1 MVMTLNSADPKL
13 EALDEVEAALREIY
27 AAKRDGTATEQ
38 DDVRLKKLHLEW
50 MSVMWKIG
58 VGGEVPPRP
67 APARPAQN
75 EGDDSDRE
83 SFVARL
89 RSAFHEPR

>member
-1 MVMTLNSADPKL
+1 MVMTLNSTDPKL
-13 EALDEVEAALREIY
+13 EALDEVEAALRKIY

-38 DDVRLKKLHLEW
+38 DDIRLKKLHTEW
-50 MSVMWKIG
+50 MSVMWEIG
-58 VGGEVPPRP
+58 VGGEEPPRS

-75 EGDDSDRE
+75 EGDDLERD

>member
-1 MVMTLNSADPKL
+1 MALNSGDPKL
-13 EALDEVEAALREIY
+13 EALDEVEAALRKIY

-38 DDVRLKKLHLEW
+38 DDIRLKKLHLEW

-67 APARPAQN
+67 ALARPDQN
-75 EGDDSDRE
+75 ESDDSERE